1 MSRCPICRVPHH
13 RLGRRRVMSA
23 LVAAPRA
30 IARAVGNV
38 SRARLGRRPARG
50 EWSVTEVLGHLLDAE
65 VTLGFRIRKLAA
77 EPGGPIVAWDQDRWT
92 DGLRHRRAD
101 PRTLAAAYR
110 TLRAANIDQLR
121 RMSPAQRRA
130 AGRHPEYGRLRV
142 DQILTHW
149 AEHDLNHLEQIRA
162 ALRARRQRSAVSK

>member
-1 MSRCPICRVPHH
+1 MPRCPICRVAHH
-13 RLGRRRVMSA
+13 RLGRRPVMSA

-30 IARAVGNV
+30 V
-38 SRARLGRRPARG
+38 SRALGRASRRRLARRPARG

-77 EPGGPIVAWDQDRWT
+77 EPGGAVVAWDQDRWT

-101 PRTLAAAYR
+101 PRTLAAAYAA
-110 TLRAANIDQLR
+110 LRAANVDQVR

-142 DQILTHW
+142 EQILTHW
-149 AEHDLNHLEQIRA
+149 AEHDLNHLEQIRT
-162 ALRARRQRSAVSK
+162 ALSATR

>member
-1 MSRCPICRVPHH
+1 MARCRICRTPHH
-13 RLGRRRVMSA
+13 RLGRRPVMAA
-23 LVAAPRA
+23 LAAAPRTLT
-30 IARAVGNV
+30 RALGRA
-38 SRARLGRRPARG
+38 SRRKLARRPARG
-50 EWSVTEVLGHLLDAE
+50 EWSATEVLGHLLDAE

-77 EPGGPIVAWDQDRWT
+77 EPGGPVVAWDQERWT

-101 PRTLAAAYR
+101 ARRLAAAYAA
-110 TLRAANIDQLR
+110 LRDANVDQVR

-142 DQILTHW
+142 DELLGHW

-162 ALRARRQRSAVSK
+162 ALRG